1 VSLRATELAQVVEE
15 LSASL
20 PGARVQKV
28 FAPEP
33 ALCFLELRLRGMTA
47 LLCLCVARARS
58 RISIAGSRQ
67 RSAETSSPFQQK
79 LRRELAGASLIRISQ
94 EGEHT
99 AVFDFAR
106 PAASR
111 RLIADIGARKPK
123 LLLLG
128 EDGRILALSS
138 EAPLGKSGL
147 KQGAIY
153 APAQSQ
159 SGTEPA
165 SSRLRPIPA
174 AAFPFAEAAEA
185 LYRGEDDKRRAESL
199 RREWTRGVRRKLERL
214 SRTREKVLAEA
225 SRQPEAERHRRF
237 GELISQ
243 NLHRLKRGAA
253 VARLTEYSERG
264 PAEVE
269 VPLQPERT
277 PKQQAE
283 WHFHQYRRLL
293 RGCERASTRLAEL
306 QSQIDEA
313 RAQMERLQT
322 AGAEE
327 LQNQARAAHPD
338 SALSPRRKGPARGRA
353 YKEYFSS
360 DGHRIWVGRDSR
372 SNDELT
378 FHLAQPGDLWLH
390 ARGASGSHVVVP
402 LAKNAE
408 PSSELLIDA
417 AHLALHHSG
426 LKGERRGEV
435 IYVKAKHVRRRKGD
449 PAGTAH
455 LERERSL
462 MVRLEPQRLVRLLAT
477 RTRQQGD

>member
-1 VSLRATELAQVVEE
+1 VSLRATELAEVVEE

-20 PGARVQKV
+20 PGARVQRV

-33 ALCFLELRLRGMTA
+33 ALCFLELRLRGATA

-58 RISIAGSRQ
+58 RISIAESRR
-67 RSAETSSPFQQK
+67 RSAEPASPFQQK
-79 LRRELAGASLIRISQ
+79 LRRELVGAGLTRISL
-94 EGEHT
+94 EGER
-99 AVFDFAR
+99 AAAFDFAR
-106 PAASR
+106 AAALR
-111 RLIADIGARKPK
+111 RLIAEIGEREPK

-128 EDGRILALSS
+128 EDRRILALSS
-138 EAPLGKSGL
+138 EAQLGKSGL
-147 KQGAIY
+147 RQGAIY

-159 SGTEPA
+159 SASAPA
-165 SSRLRPIPA
+165 PSRLRPIPG

-185 LYRGEDDKRRAESL
+185 LYRSEDDQQRAEAL
-199 RREWTRGVRRKLERL
+199 RREWTRSLRKKLERL
-214 SRTREKVLAEA
+214 SRTRDKVLAEA
-225 SRQPEAERHRRF
+225 SRQSEAERHRRF

-253 VARLTEYSERG
+253 VARLTEYTERG

-269 VPLQPERT
+269 VPLQADRA

-293 RGCERASTRLAEL
+293 RGCERASARLAEL
-306 QSQIDEA
+306 QSQLDEA

-322 AGAEE
+322 AGVEE
-327 LQNQARAAHPD
+327 LQKAQAAPPD
-338 SALSPRRKGPARGRA
+338 SPLFHRRKSTPRGRA
-353 YKEYFSS
+353 YKEYLSS

-426 LKGERRGEV
+426 LKGEPRGEV

-455 LERERSL
+455 VERERSL
-462 MVRLEPQRLVRLLAT
+462 MVRLEPQRLARLLAT

>member
-1 VSLRATELAQVVEE
+1 MSLRATELAEVVEE
-15 LSASL
+15 LSARL
-20 PGARVQKV
+20 PGAQVQRV

-33 ALCFLELRLRGMTA
+33 ALCFLELRLRGITA
-47 LLCLCVARARS
+47 LLCLCAARARS

-67 RSAETSSPFQQK
+67 RSAEPAAPFQQK
-79 LRRELAGASLIRISQ
+79 LRRELAGAGLIRVSL
-94 EGEHT
+94 EGEGA
-99 AVFDFAR
+99 AVFHFAR
-106 PAASR
+106 GAASL
-111 RLIADIGARKPK
+111 RLIADIGAREPK

-128 EDGRILALSS
+128 EDSRILALSS
-138 EAPLGKSGL
+138 EAQPGKGGV

-153 APAQSQ
+153 APAQSR
-159 SGTEPA
+159 SGTDSPP
-165 SSRLRPIPA
+165 SRLRPILG

-185 LYRGEDDKRRAESL
+185 LYRGEDVEQRAEAL
-199 RREWTRGVRRKLERL
+199 RREWTRSSRKKLERL
-214 SRTREKVLAEA
+214 SRTRDKVLAEA
-225 SRQPEAERHRRF
+225 TRQPEAERHRRF
-237 GELISQ
+237 GELISR
-243 NLHRLKRGAA
+243 NLHRLTHGAA
-253 VARLTEYSERG
+253 VARLIEYTERG
-264 PAEVE
+264 PTEVE
-269 VPLQPERT
+269 VPLQPDRA

-293 RGCERASTRLAEL
+293 RGSKRASVRLAEL

-327 LQNQARAAHPD
+327 LLHQAQAGRAD
-338 SALSPRRKGPARGRA
+338 SPPFRQRRGPPRGRA

-390 ARGASGSHVVVP
+390 ARSASGSHVVVP
-402 LAKNAE
+402 LPKNVE

-426 LKGERRGEV
+426 LKGEPRGEV
-435 IYVKAKHVRRRKGD
+435 VYVKAKHVRRRKGD

-462 MVRLEPQRLVRLLAT
+462 MVRLEPQRLARLLAT
-477 RTRQQGD
+477 RTRPRGD